1 MAKIDLTEWKEKNVI
16 KGGYYKYLNGQYHK
30 YQGLETC
37 FDEIKKLVEDTFNYA
52 KKVVE
57 ENDALKNEHWK
68 DEKLQELQK
77 QIDYYKENRR
87 YGFQMTKEQHD
98 ACYEWE
104 KKHEAEQHN
113 AKTLEM
119 RLRRHGA
126 IGGGYYYKF
135 VPTSIGVTGTYCCSQ
150 CINKARRN
158 CGDNYDRYKELV
170 KEYDA
175 EYEFQD
181 LD

>member
-1 MAKIDLTEWKEKNVI
+1 
-16 KGGYYKYLNGQYHK
+16 
-30 YQGLETC
+30 
-37 FDEIKKLVEDTFNYA
+37 
-52 KKVVE
+52 
-57 ENDALKNEHWK
+57 
-68 DEKLQELQK
+68 
-77 QIDYYKENRR
+77 
-87 YGFQMTKEQHD
+87 MTKEQHD